1 MTSLMTISGGGEQI
15 LPENLNGKER
25 MVVVKLKVHLRLIGD
40 GGKEMYLVVLM
51 DLLSSNVFLM
61 VDSTVVKEVC
71 D

>member
-40 GGKEMYLVVLM
+40 GGKEM
-51 DLLSSNVFLM
+51 
-61 VDSTVVKEVC
+61 
-71 D
+71 